1 MGSEKYL
8 DTSLV
13 DRAILFAVNAHKNT
27 ERRGKGF
34 PYVIHPLEAMAIV
47 ASLTTDPELLAAA
60 ALHDVVEDTDY
71 TVEDIRKEFGD
82 RIASLVSAES
92 DAVFEEMT
100 PEESW
105 HMRKQIAMDELKAA
119 SKDVKTVAMGDKL
132 SNVRAIA
139 RDYYVYGNEVWN
151 KFHCKDPKEHEWRYR
166 GVADALS
173 DFEGTE
179 PYKEMLY
186 LLDFIFE
193 RDK

>member
-8 DTSLV
+8 DTTLV
-13 DRAILFAVNAHKNT
+13 DKAIIFAVNAHKNT

-34 PYVIHPLEAMAIV
+34 PYVIHPLEAMAVV

-71 TVEDIRKEFGD
+71 TAEDIRKEFGD
-82 RIASLVSAES
+82 RVASLVAAES
-92 DAVFEEMT
+92 DAVFPDLS

-105 HMRKQIAMDELKAA
+105 HMRKQIAMDHLKAA
-119 SKDVKTVAMGDKL
+119 SMDVKTVAMGDKL

-139 RDYYVYGNEVWN
+139 RDYYVLGDEVWN
-151 KFHCKDPKEHEWRYR
+151 KFHCKDKSEHEWRYR
-166 GVADALS
+166 GIADALS

-179 PYKEMLY
+179 PYKEMIY
-186 LLDFIFE
+186 LLDFIFGSTE
-193 RDK
+193 